1 MPKTKTIQKTTLT
14 SFQDVDQNLRFIGLE
29 KSFVSKREAQMNK
42 LILDIQGKYE
52 EETREARESIMALEK
67 DIELYCS
74 EHRDEFVESKT
85 IALNYGLVSF
95 RLSTP
100 KLQPLRG
107 NTWEV
112 VLTIIKKL
120 KLTRFIRV
128 KEELDKDAIKSQ
140 YPDSRDL
147 AKFGLQLT
155 QSEQFYYEVNETPII

>member
-14 SFQDVDQNLRFIGLE
+14 SFQDVDQNLKLIGLD
-29 KSFVSKREAQMNK
+29 KAFTNKREAELNK
-42 LILDIQGKYE
+42 RVLEIQNKYE
-52 EETREARESIMALEK
+52 EETREARERVMALEK
-67 DIELYCS
+67 DIELFCS

-85 IALNYGLVSF
+85 IQLNFGLVSF
-95 RLSTP
+95 RLTTP

-128 KEELDKDAIKSQ
+128 KEELDKDAIKAEFT
-140 YPDSRDL
+140 DSRDL

-155 QSEQFYYEVNETPII
+155 QSEQFYYEVFEKELV

>member
-14 SFQDVDQNLRFIGLE
+14 SFQDVDQNLKLIALD
-29 KSFVSKREAQMNK
+29 KVYINKREAEMNK
-42 LILDIQGKYE
+42 RVIEMQNKYE
-52 EETREARESIMALEK
+52 EETREARERLMAYEK
-67 DIELYCS
+67 DIELFCA

-85 IALNYGLVSF
+85 ITLNFGIVSF
-95 RLSTP
+95 RLTTP

-128 KEELDKDAIKSQ
+128 KEELDKDAIKAEFT
-140 YPDSRDL
+140 DSRDL

-155 QSEQFYYEVNETPII
+155 QSEQFYYEVFEKELV